1 MSFRNRLSL
10 FFVLIVLV
18 PMVSVAFVLF
28 RLISDSEAGKAD
40 AAVMARADVVARLY
54 GEAEKD
60 AGFYRQ
66 AEADAGPPVEE
77 VAADPAFAAALRAG
91 DIEEARER
99 ADELASGEPIA
110 RIVLIDDG
118 KVVLDEGTDDAIA
131 PATAELEG
139 GFGRLQVSVTRAG
152 GFARRVGRV
161 AGTDL
166 VVRADDRLLLSSLEG
181 AGALQLPDDGR
192 IEGPLGEDLRVRSF
206 EDVSGFGDE
215 VLEISVVADLDELS
229 ADVTQSRLLAGGILL
244 VFFVLAFVF
253 ALAVSRQLQQQVAGL
268 LDAARRLG
276 AGDFSAKVPTEGRD
290 EFSALGEEFNKM
302 SEQLSMR
309 LEELTLERERVQSS
323 VRRLGEAVGSN
334 LDRDALLG
342 LVVTTAL
349 EGVGA
354 QAGRVSIRPSGE
366 GPMEEAAREGRL
378 RGLEG
383 VLSEVEGRV
392 LRSGAFAEVNA
403 DGLSALAHPLFEGDE
418 EHRRVN
424 GVVSVAREG
433 AAFSA
438 SDHELFQYLAGQA
451 AVSIEN
457 VDLHETVARESVTD
471 ELTGLSNYRSFYESV
486 EREVERSRR
495 FGDRVGLLM
504 ADIDDFKVVN
514 DTHPLHHR
522 QGDEVLVEIG
532 RVLRESS
539 REIDQPA
546 RYGGEE
552 LAVVLPGTDLE
563 GAFLLAERMRG
574 QIEALEIASV
584 DVDGKGPPVR
594 VTASF
599 GVASL
604 SETADE
610 QGPVSAADAARALV
624 SAADAAL
631 YQAKRAG
638 KNRTMRA
645 IASARTQ

>member
-1 MSFRNRLSL
+1 VSFRNRLSL

-28 RLISDSEAGKAD
+28 RLISDNEAGKAD

-118 KVVLDEGTDDAIA
+118 EVVLDEGNDDAIA

-181 AGALQLPDDGR
+181 AGARPLPDDGR
-192 IEGPLGEDLRVRSF
+192 IEGPQGEDLRVRSF

-354 QAGRVSIRPSGE
+354 QAGRVSIRPFGE

-383 VLSEVEGRV
+383 VLSDVEGRV

-438 SDHELFQYLAGQA
+438 PDRELFQYLAGQA

-495 FGDRVGLLM
+495 FGDRLGLVM
-504 ADIDDFKVVN
+504 MDIDDFKVVN
-514 DTHPLHHR
+514 DTRGHL
-522 QGDEVLVEIG
+522 QGDEVLREIG

-539 REIDQPA
+539 REIDEPA

-563 GAFLLAERMRG
+563 GAFLLAERMRR
-574 QIEALEIASV
+574 QIEVLEIGSV
-584 DVDGKGPPVR
+584 DGSGRPVQ

-604 SETADE
+604 PETADHE
-610 QGPVSAADAARALV
+610 QTLV
-624 SAADAAL
+624 AGADAAL
-631 YQAKRAG
+631 YEAKRAG

>member
-18 PMVSVAFVLF
+18 PMVSVAVVLF
-28 RLISDSEAGKAD
+28 RLIADNETGKAD
-40 AAVMARADVVARLY
+40 EALAARTEVVVKLY
-54 GEAEKD
+54 A
-60 AGFYRQ
+60 Q
-66 AEADAGPPVEE
+66 ATADAERELEAVGTD
-77 VAADPAFAAALRAG
+77 AQLGAALRAG
-91 DIEEARER
+91 DREEARER
-99 ADELASGEPIA
+99 ARELAAGEPIA
-110 RIVLIDDG
+110 RIVLVDDG
-118 KVVLDEGTDDAIA
+118 EVILDVGTKNAVA
-131 PATAELEG
+131 PATSPLQG
-139 GFGRLQVSVTRAG
+139 GGGTSFGRLQVSVTRAA
-152 GFARRVGRV
+152 GFARRVGRLV
-161 AGTDL
+161 GTDL
-166 VVRADDRLLLSSLEG
+166 VVRTDDRLLASSLEG
-181 AGALQLPDDGR
+181 VGDAPLPELDT
-192 IEGPLGEDLRVRSF
+192 IEGPEGRTFRVAPPF
-206 EDVSGFGDE
+206 DAPGFGGERVFFSVLADRGAVAGE
-215 VLEISVVADLDELS
+215 V
-229 ADVTQSRLLAGGILL
+229 TRSRLLAAGILL

-302 SEQLSMR
+302 SGQLSAR
-309 LEELTLERERVQSS
+309 LEELARERERVQAS

-342 LVVTTAL
+342 LVVGTAL

-354 QAGRVSIRPSGE
+354 KGGRVTIRPSGE
-366 GPMEEAAREGRL
+366 GPMEEAAREGDL
-378 RGLEG
+378 RGLEP
-383 VLSEVEGRV
+383 VLSDVEGRV

-403 DGLSALAHPLFEGDE
+403 GGHSALAQPLVEGDG

-433 AAFSA
+433 APFSA
-438 SDHELFQYLAGQA
+438 PDRELFQYLAGQA

-471 ELTGLSNYRSFYESV
+471 ELTGLSNRRGFYDAV
-486 EREVERSRR
+486 GREVERFRR
-495 FGDRVGLLM
+495 FGDRLGLVML
-504 ADIDDFKVVN
+504 DIDDFKVVN
-514 DTHPLHHR
+514 DTHPYHHD
-522 QGDEVLVEIG
+522 QGDEVLREIA

-539 REIDQPA
+539 REIDAPV

-552 LAVVLPGTDLE
+552 LAVVLPGTDLD
-563 GAFLLAERMRG
+563 GAYLLAERIRRR
-574 QIEALEIASV
+574 IEALEIASL
-584 DVDGKGPPVR
+584 DGVGPPVR

-604 SETADE
+604 PETADDE
-610 QGPVSAADAARALV
+610 QALV
-624 SAADAAL
+624 SAADVAL

-638 KNRTMRA
+638 KNQTMRA

>member
-40 AAVMARADVVARLY
+40 AAVRARADVVARLY

-166 VVRADDRLLLSSLEG
+166 VVRADDRLLHSSLEG
-181 AGALQLPDDGR
+181 AGARPLPDDGR
-192 IEGPLGEDLRVRSF
+192 IEGPQGEDLRVRSF

-383 VLSEVEGRV
+383 VLSDVEDRV

-457 VDLHETVARESVTD
+457 VDLHETVARKSVTD
-471 ELTGLSNYRSFYESV
+471 ELTGLSNYRSFYETV

-495 FGDRVGLLM
+495 LGDPPGLVM
-504 ADIDDFKVVN
+504 MDIDDFRVVN
-514 DTHPLHHR
+514 NTRGHP
-522 QGDEVLVEIG
+522 QGNEVLQEIA

-539 REIDQPA
+539 RVFDEPA

-610 QGPVSAADAARALV
+610 QALVSAADAARALV
-624 SAADAAL
+624 SAADVAL
-631 YQAKRAG
+631 YEAKRAG